1 VIVDPK
7 KLGLN
12 SRLKIDKKE
21 DSISIIIDRK
31 SRIIMK
37 DGIKIHNNVK
47 IIKKHFDLPV
57 QLITNAPVCSKT
69 SKYLNSVGVYHKPL
83 K

>member
-1 VIVDPK
+1 MIIDPK
-7 KLGLN
+7 TMGLN

-21 DSISIIIDRK
+21 DRVSIIIDRK

-37 DGIKIHNNVK
+37 DGVKIHNNAE

-57 QLITNAPVCSKT
+57 QLITSAPVCSKT
-69 SKYLNSVGVYHKPL
+69 SKYLNSVGVHHKPL